1 MTLPY
6 ADEQAMLLMP
16 TDEEPPAGVVRCW
29 VLVALTGVPL
39 LPRLHVDLVADEL
52 VANAR
57 RHAEPPYV
65 LRLVLDE
72 SHRAVLVCVDD
83 CSPERLGR
91 PDTWTSGAGLL
102 LVDGLSTEWGVE
114 SRARAKTVWAEVP
127 LGMRASRLVIPPQP

>member
-16 TDEEPPAGVVRCW
+16 TDEQPPVGIVRCW

-39 LPRLHVDLVADEL
+39 LPKLHVDLVAEEL
-52 VANAR
+52 VVNAR

-83 CSPERLGR
+83 CSPES
-91 PDTWTSGAGLL
+91 PDRSGAGLL
-102 LVDGLSTEWGVE
+102 VVDGLSTAWGVE
-114 SRARAKTVWAEVP
+114 RRASAKTVWAEVP